1 MLEDDTSASKTDLV
15 GPNWNLLRSFYFT
28 ASLGGMTR
36 AAKAQGLSQ
45 PSISAAISR
54 LEKNL
59 GHRLIQRGQ
68 RNFELTAAGKVLFNE
83 VEKMFEASLRAE
95 EKLRALHSG
104 LVGTVRIEIVTGARC
119 DLFDEILRLM
129 HQRHPSVII
138 DIQITTSHR
147 ILQNVATGELPFGLC
162 LMQRPL
168 SRLSCS
174 LLLRARYSLFCGAEH
189 PLCGR
194 QDVTLEDLIEVPF
207 ISFSCD
213 TEGRAHEPLTILRDT
228 TGLARN
234 VGGTSGDFS
243 EVCRMVTAG
252 LGIAVLPVHAVSRE
266 IAEGTLWKLDLEGP
280 DLWADLYFVTDP
292 NRHFSP
298 AEQMFFDLAQEVIT
312 SRADDIT

>member
-1 MLEDDTSASKTDLV
+1 MSEDAFSAGGVD
-15 GPNWNLLRSFYFT
+15 GIGRNWGLLRSFYFA

-36 AAKAQGLSQ
+36 AAQAQGLSQ
-45 PSISAAISR
+45 PSVSAAIQR

-59 GHRLIQRGQ
+59 GYNLIQRGQ
-68 RNFELTAAGKVLFNE
+68 RSFELTAAGKVLFSE

-104 LVGTVRIEIVTGARC
+104 LIGTVRIEAVTGARS

-129 HQRHPSVII
+129 HQRHPFVVL

-147 ILQNVATGELPFGLC
+147 ILQNVASGALPFGVC

-168 SRLSCS
+168 SRLSCN
-174 LLLRARYSLFCGAEH
+174 LLLRAQYSLFCGAEH

-194 QDVTLEDLIEVPF
+194 TDVTINDLREVPF

-213 TEGRAHEPLTILRDT
+213 TEGRAHEPLTVLRDT
-228 TGLARN
+228 TGLGASIS
-234 VGGTSGDFS
+234 GTSGDFA

-252 LGIAVLPVHAVSRE
+252 LGIAVLPDHAVARE
-266 IAEGTLWKLDLEGP
+266 VSEGTLWKLDFEGP
-280 DLWADLYFVTDP
+280 DLWADLYFVADP

-298 AEQMFFDLAQEVIT
+298 AEQELFDITQEVI
-312 SRADDIT
+312 RNWPIDDI